1 MAKYLAPCVSGYV
14 AAVVVATGNVVGL
27 GVVNMQGERKKK
39 EKKKKKETLKKRAEK
54 MDL

>member
-1 MAKYLAPCVSGYV
+1 MAKYFAPCVSEYV

-27 GVVNMQGERKKK
+27 GVVNMQGERKK